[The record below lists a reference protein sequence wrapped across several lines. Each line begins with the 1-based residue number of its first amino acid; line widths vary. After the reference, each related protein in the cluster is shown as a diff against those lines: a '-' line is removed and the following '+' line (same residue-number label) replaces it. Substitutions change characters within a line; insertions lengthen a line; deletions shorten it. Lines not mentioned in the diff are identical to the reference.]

1 MRALNEWKK
10 VRIKIRIRIRREY
23 KNKYIMRMK
32 WWIWTENWIGA
43 EGAMMISEVLKT
55 NTTLTKLDLRSDEI
69 CNCKINHPVVQHM
82 TLLIIQKQL
91 KCFQGRE
98 SFMNNITNR

>member
-55 NTTLTKLDLRSDEI
+55 NTTLTKLDLFGDL
-69 CNCKINHPVVQHM
+69 VVQYKI
-82 TLLIIQKQL
+82 LLIVQKQL
-91 KCFQGRE
+91 KCFQERE
-98 SFMNNITNR
+98 SFMSNITNR